1 MHVRRASLIAL
12 LAAVLIGF
20 VRPALAHVGS
30 PDVFYEGDA
39 GPYHLIVT
47 VIVPQ
52 VIPGVAEVQIRS
64 QSGDVKSISTAV
76 TRLTGPG
83 SNLAP
88 VPDIAQRS
96 PIDPHL
102 FTSALWL
109 MEYGSLQVRLKV
121 NGAHGGA
128 DMSVPVPSFAR
139 QMLPM
144 PKWLGVL
151 LLALLSGL
159 AIGAISIIGAAARDS
174 KLAKG
179 APVTPEARRKGRR
192 AMLVSA
198 AIVAAVFYLAF
209 AWWGADAREFARI
222 TQVFKPPKLALTLT
236 GGNRLAIS
244 AADSNDPV
252 IQQKIMPQLM
262 PDHGHLMHLFMVRT
276 PGLDRMWHLHPEA
289 INREGAFAENLPPIE
304 AGHYQV
310 FADVVD
316 KSGFPWTLIGAID
329 LPQISGAP
337 LSGDDSSG
345 TAAPLTATSSP
356 SISKVSESSDT
367 ATDVLA
373 DGTRVI
379 WRHDA
384 LRANTPML
392 LWFEVQ
398 DKNGEAA
405 RGLEP
410 YMGMAAH
417 AEIIASDLSVFAHIH
432 PSGSVP
438 MAALMM
444 ASADAGKT
452 PGAMSAMNM
461 PAGVTMR
468 EMPPAIVAPNISMP
482 YGFPKPDLYRIF
494 FQFKRGGQIETAA
507 FDARVN

>member
-1 MHVRRASLIAL
+1 MIGARLASLVVLLAGAL
-12 LAAVLIGF
+12 LSAA
-20 VRPALAHVGS
+20 RPAAAHVGS

-47 VIVPQ
+47 VLVPQ

-64 QSGDVKSISTAV
+64 AAGDVRSISTSV
-76 TRLTGPG
+76 TRLSGPG

-102 FTSALWL
+102 YTSSLWL

-121 NGAHGGA
+121 NGTHGAA

-179 APVTPEARRKGRR
+179 APVTLEARRTGRR

-198 AIVAAVFYLAF
+198 AIVAMIFYFAF
-209 AWWGADAREFARI
+209 AWWGADAREFAHI
-222 TQVFKPPKLALTLT
+222 TQLFKPPKLALTLDGANHLT
-236 GGNRLAIS
+236 IR

-252 IQQKIMPQLM
+252 ILQKLMPQLM
-262 PDHGHLMHLFMVRT
+262 PDHGHLMHLFLVRT

-289 INREGAFAENLPPIE
+289 INREGAFAENLPSIE

-316 KSGFPWTLIGAID
+316 KSGFPWTMIGAID

-337 LSGDDSSG
+337 LSGDDSS
-345 TAAPLTATSSP
+345 
-356 SISKVSESSDT
+356 
-367 ATDVLA
+367 
-373 DGTRVI
+373 
-379 WRHDA
+379 
-384 LRANTPML
+384 
-392 LWFEVQ
+392 
-398 DKNGEAA
+398 
-405 RGLEP
+405 
-410 YMGMAAH
+410 
-417 AEIIASDLSVFAHIH
+417 
-432 PSGSVP
+432 
-438 MAALMM
+438 
-444 ASADAGKT
+444 
-452 PGAMSAMNM
+452 
-461 PAGVTMR
+461 
-468 EMPPAIVAPNISMP
+468 
-482 YGFPKPDLYRIF
+482 
-494 FQFKRGGQIETAA
+494 
-507 FDARVN
+507 